1 MSIKVCFNGPFSFF
15 NSVFQNNWNSLLVL
29 YGSYIHLISTSSF
42 FVTRSHSFD
51 YPKLRKKK
59 SFSKLLYTIK
69 YDFLP

>member
-1 MSIKVCFNGPFSFF
+1 MSIKVCFNRPFSFF

-29 YGSYIHLISTSSF
+29 HGSYIHLISTSSF